1 MQPEGGVMW
10 PEGNIISF
18 GRLGR
23 LLFRQAGII
32 QVVLSISIVKLWD
45 NDRTV
50 FHCPLV
56 DNQLFTG

>member
-10 PEGNIISF
+10 PEG
-18 GRLGR
+18 R
-23 LLFRQAGII
+23 LLFRPAGII
-32 QVVLSISIVKLWD
+32 QVVLSISIVQLWD
-45 NDRTV
+45 NDSTV